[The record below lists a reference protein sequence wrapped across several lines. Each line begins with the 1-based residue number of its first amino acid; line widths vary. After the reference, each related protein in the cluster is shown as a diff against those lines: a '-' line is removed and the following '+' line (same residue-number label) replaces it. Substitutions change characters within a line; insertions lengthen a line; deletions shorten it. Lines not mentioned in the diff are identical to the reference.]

1 MFEKEWF
8 PIANGLYGVTWDEF
22 WRMNPHII
30 NCLHDGY
37 EIKAKVKDEESWMLG
52 QYFMSALDATVCN
65 AILWRKKGSK
75 SHEYIKQPI
84 LHDKKIEKEEK
95 GSQLS
100 EEELQKQRELFV
112 AKLEVMKTNFE
123 LNHKK

>member
-8 PIANGLYGVTWDEF
+8 PIANGLYGVTWSEF
-22 WRMNPHII
+22 WSMNPHIL

-37 EIKAKVKDEESWMLG
+37 EVKEKSKDEENWVLG

-65 AILWRKKGSK
+65 AMLWRKKGAK
-75 SHEYIKQPI
+75 AHNYIKKPI
-84 LHDKKIEKEEK
+84 LHDIKDNVKKEKP
-95 GSQLS
+95 QLS
-100 EEELQKQRELFV
+100 EEELQRQRELFV